1 MMQNR
6 LSCLLVAGLLAL
18 AASACEETRFAT
30 PPGTDLA
37 DCDPAWKGLWL
48 GDDTS
53 DERPEGIYVDAQCRL
68 SVIETES
75 PGATPKRTPIAL
87 RYATIAGKRYVV
99 AAQSALKPLFDLPPP
114 YAIDPPPGDAY
125 FLARYR
131 VSADRIELFRVDNA
145 KVAKLVIDGK
155 LDGTVSKT
163 DNELHV
169 FVRTNAAGLVDLLR
183 RENIFTDTPGIVALR
198 SHLDIDA
205 LPHAERSGPPREDE

>member
-1 MMQNR
+1 MRQNR
-6 LSCLLVAGLLAL
+6 VRRLVFAGLLAL
-18 AASACEETRFAT
+18 TAGACEETRFAT
-30 PPGTDLA
+30 PPGADLA

-48 GDDTS
+48 ADDAS
-53 DERPEGIYVDAQCRL
+53 DDRPEGIQVDAQCRL

-75 PGATPKRTPIAL
+75 PGAVPKRTPIAL
-87 RYATIAGKRYVV
+87 RYAAIAGRKYVV
-99 AAQSALKPLFDLPPP
+99 ASQSALKPLFDLPPP
-114 YAIDPPPGDAY
+114 YAIDPPPMDAY

-169 FVRTNAAGLVDLLR
+169 FVRTNAAGLVDLLK

-205 LPHAERSGPPREDE
+205 LPHAGRSGPPKEAE